1 MLHRAPN
8 GPLVQSTAKAESEV
22 IVAID
27 ESGSFAPESS
37 TINFFVAVHLRQR
50 RTLYELK
57 NRQFLAWERSLPS
70 SAKNPRGEIKSALL
84 SDDDLLTFARSII
97 CTMPAVGI
105 TPYSVRGSDNPSAVV
120 EKHRAVALIGAR
132 EGVKL
137 YKSQGKRQ
145 LAQTVAEFVN
155 WLNNLSYNNYL
166 KIVMLGN
173 CISTALVNTV
183 GHSISGR
190 YDKQE
195 LPRIRYK
202 IDRDFIRE
210 PRHLTFWRLLLRNQI
225 YSNSKDDPL
234 PLLDSWERTG
244 HPFLETFGGESHAAI
259 TEIFEER
266 CDFLS
271 SHEHFE
277 IRIADAVATILNR
290 FWNQRRCAATY
301 RLVVKRFLR
310 DGRVN
315 GVILNDFDLAEYRY
329 DPSDNPWAAARAQR
343 EHHQ

>member
-1 MLHRAPN
+1 
-8 GPLVQSTAKAESEV
+8 V

-27 ESGSFAPESS
+27 ESGSFAPESP

-57 NRQFLAWERSLPS
+57 RPQFLAWERSLPS
-70 SAKNPRGEIKSALL
+70 SAKNPSGEIKSALL
-84 SDDDLLTFARSII
+84 SDDDLFEFGRRVIGAL
-97 CTMPAVGI
+97 PAVGI
-105 TPYSVRGSDNPSAVV
+105 TPYSVRGSDNPPAVL

-137 YKSQGKRQ
+137 YESQGKRQ
-145 LAQTVAEFVN
+145 LAQTVAEFAN
-155 WLNNLSYNNYL
+155 WLKNLSYNTYL
-166 KIVMLGN
+166 KIEMLGH
-173 CISTALVNTV
+173 CMSTALVNTV
-183 GHSISGR
+183 GHSITGK
-190 YDKQE
+190 YDRQE

-210 PRHLTFWRLLLRNQI
+210 PRHLTFWRQLLRNQI
-225 YSNSKDDPL
+225 YNNSKHDPL
-234 PLLDSWERTG
+234 PLLDSWERTD
-244 HPFLETFGGESHAAI
+244 HAFLETFGGESHAAI

-277 IRIADAVATILNR
+277 IRIADTVATILNR
-290 FWNQRRCAATY
+290 FWNHRRCTATY
-301 RLVVKRFLR
+301 HLIVKRFLR

-315 GVILNDFDLAEYRY
+315 GVILNDFDLAQYRY
-329 DPSDNPWAAARAQR
+329 DPSDNPWAAAPARR
-343 EHHQ
+343 EHRK